1 MLRVGFGVYGD
12 VWGACCGLGMFRFA
26 ASVMFRMDLVSLRS
40 KMFAMNLG
48 WRVLGFRV
56 KEFGG
61 LGSRDV

>member
-1 MLRVGFGVYGD
+1 
-12 VWGACCGLGMFRFA
+12 MFRFA
-26 ASVMFRMDLVSLRS
+26 ASVMFRMDLGSLRS

-56 KEFGG
+56 VKEFGG